1 MTAATARRIGVVTV
15 GRSDYGHLRP
25 VLAAIRRATDLE
37 LVLLVAGMH
46 LAPEFGLTVREI
58 EADRLPIAERIAMLE
73 GRDTPEALAA
83 ATGRGVAGFGA
94 AFARQRLDLLVVLG
108 DRFEMLAAAVAAL
121 PFVLPVAHIHGGEAS
136 EGAMDNQIRHA
147 ITKLAHLHFASAE
160 PHARRIAAMGEE
172 PWRIHTVGA
181 PGLDR
186 LVDLEALSREALAR
200 ELDLP
205 ADGPWLLVT
214 FHPVTLEPGD
224 TAAHIDELL
233 AALEKTDGTLVMSYP
248 NADTSGRLI
257 VDRLEEFAAR
267 HPRRCRLARNLGDRL
282 YLSLLR
288 HADLMIGNSSSGLI
302 EAPSVGLPVVNV
314 GARQRGRLRG
324 TNVIDVEPS
333 REDILRGIE
342 AAQAPAFRARAGAA
356 ANPYGDGRAAPRIVE
371 VLRTVP
377 LDARLVQKRFHEW
390 ATLGLSS

>member
-1 MTAATARRIGVVTV
+1 MTAAPLRRIGVVTV
-15 GRSDYGHLRP
+15 SRSDWGHLLP
-25 VLAAIRRATDLE
+25 VLEAMQRAPDLQTI
-37 LVLLVAGMH
+37 LFVAGMH
-46 LAPEFGLTVREI
+46 LSPEFGLTVREI
-58 EADRLPIAERIAMLE
+58 ETRGFPIAERVPMLE
-73 GRDTPEALAA
+73 AADTPEAVAK
-83 ATGRGVAGFGA
+83 ATGRGVAGFGD
-94 AFARQRLDLLVVLG
+94 AFARQRPDLVLLLG

-121 PFVLPVAHIHGGEAS
+121 PFALPVAHVHGGEVS

-186 LVDLEALSREALAR
+186 IANLEPLPREVLAR

-214 FHPVTLEPGD
+214 FHPVTLEYRD
-224 TAAHIDELL
+224 TAAHVDALL
-233 AALEKTDGTLVMSYP
+233 SALEKTDGTLVMSYP
-248 NADTSGRLI
+248 NADTARRLVI
-257 VDRLEEFAAR
+257 SRLEEFAAR
-267 HPRRCRLARNLGDRL
+267 HPRRCRLARNLGERH

-288 HADLMIGNSSSGLI
+288 HADVMVGNSSSGLI
-302 EAPSVGLPVVNV
+302 EAPSFGLPVVNV

-324 TNVIDVEPS
+324 ANVIDVEAS
-333 REDILRGIE
+333 RDDILRGIE
-342 AAQAPAFRARAGAA
+342 AALQPAFRAQARSA
-356 ANPYGDGRAAPRIVE
+356 ANPYGDGRAASRIVE

-377 LDARLVQKRFHEW
+377 FGARLVQKRFHE
-390 ATLGLSS
+390 

>member
-1 MTAATARRIGVVTV
+1 MTAGAAKRIGVVTV
-15 GRSDYGHLRP
+15 SRSDYGHLRP
-25 VLAAIRRATDLE
+25 VLEALRRAPDLE
-37 LVLLVAGMH
+37 LLLLVAGMH
-46 LAPEFGLTVREI
+46 LASEFGLTVRDI
-58 EADRLPIAERIAMLE
+58 EADGFPISARVEML
-73 GRDTPEALAA
+73 GGGDTPEAVAA
-83 ATGRGVAGFGA
+83 ATGRGVAGFGE
-94 AFARQRLDLLVVLG
+94 AFARLRPDVVVVLG

-121 PFVLPVAHIHGGEAS
+121 PFALPVAHIHGGEVS

-186 LVDLEALSREALAR
+186 LATTEPLPRAALAR
-200 ELDLP
+200 ELGLP
-205 ADGPWLLVT
+205 EAGPWLLVT
-214 FHPVTLEPGD
+214 FHPVTLEYRD

-233 AALEKTDGTLVMSYP
+233 AALEKTDGFIVITYP
-248 NADTSGRLI
+248 NADTAGRLI
-257 VDRLEEFAAR
+257 IERIEEFAGR
-267 HPRRCRLARNLGDRL
+267 HPRRCRLAKSLGERL

-302 EAPSVGLPVVNV
+302 EAPSFGLPVVNV
-314 GARQRGRLRG
+314 GSRQRGRLRG

-342 AAQAPAFRARAGAA
+342 AAQALPFRVRARAA
-356 ANPYGDGRAAPRIVE
+356 ANPYGDGHAAPRIVE
-371 VLRTVP
+371 ILRSVP
-377 LDARLVQKRFHEW
+377 IDVRLVQKRFGE
-390 ATLGLSS
+390 